1 MTLKRKLM
9 LAAAGV
15 LALAGAGTAI
25 AATTGGHTAPKTV
38 RGAGISPR
46 VAFGLPG
53 PGFAR
58 PRGFGRL
65 GFGRPGARGL
75 RFGTPAGRGLGF
87 GTPAGR
93 GLGFGTPAGRG
104 LGFGRPGA
112 GGDDLAAAASY
123 LGTTPADLLAQ
134 LGSGKTLA
142 QVANATSGKSAAGL
156 IAALVAHEKQ
166 ELAAAVSARRLTQAQ
181 ADAMSAELQQRITDL
196 VNGVHPAGPGRGFG
210 HRGPGQLLPT
220 AASSLG
226 TTPASLLT
234 QLQAGKTLAQ
244 VANATCAKS
253 APWRSA
259 ALLSHEKQELAA
271 AVSAGRLTQAQ
282 ADAMSAELQ
291 QRITDLVNG
300 VHPAGPGRGFGH
312 RGPGQLL
319 PTAASSLGTTPASL
333 LTQLQAGKT
342 LAQVANATCAKS
354 APWRSAALLS
364 HEKQELAAAVS
375 AGRLTQAQADA
386 MSAELQQRIT

>member
-9 LAAAGV
+9 LAVAGV

-25 AATTGGHTAPKTV
+25 AATTGGHTAPTAV
-38 RGAGISPR
+38 RGAGIAPQAA
-46 VAFGLPG
+46 VGLPG
-53 PGFAR
+53 PRFAR
-58 PRGFGRL
+58 PRGLGRL

-75 RFGTPAGRGLGF
+75 
-87 GTPAGR
+87 
-93 GLGFGTPAGRG
+93 
-104 LGFGRPGA
+104 GFGRRGA
-112 GGDDLAAAASY
+112 RGDDLAAAASY

-134 LGSGKTLA
+134 LASGKSLA

-156 IAALVAHEKQ
+156 I
-166 ELAAAVSARRLTQAQ
+166 
-181 ADAMSAELQQRITDL
+181 
-196 VNGVHPAGPGRGFG
+196 
-210 HRGPGQLLPT
+210 
-220 AASSLG
+220 
-226 TTPASLLT
+226 
-234 QLQAGKTLAQ
+234 
-244 VANATCAKS
+244 
-253 APWRSA
+253 A

-319 PTAASSLGTTPASL
+319 TTAASYLDTTPANL

-342 LAQVANATCAKS
+342 LAQVANATSGKS
-354 APWRSAALLS
+354 AAGLIAALVA
-364 HEKQELAAAVS
+364 HEKKQLAAAVS

-386 MSAELQQRIT
+386 IAAELQQHISDLVNGVHPAGPRRGWSGRHRI

>member
-15 LALAGAGTAI
+15 LALAGAGSAI

-46 VAFGLPG
+46 RAFGLPG

-93 GLGFGTPAGRG
+93 GLGFG
-104 LGFGRPGA
+104 RPGA

-134 LGSGKTLA
+134 LASGKSLA

-156 IAALVAHEKQ
+156 IAALVAHE
-166 ELAAAVSARRLTQAQ
+166 
-181 ADAMSAELQQRITDL
+181 
-196 VNGVHPAGPGRGFG
+196 
-210 HRGPGQLLPT
+210 
-220 AASSLG
+220 
-226 TTPASLLT
+226 
-234 QLQAGKTLAQ
+234 
-244 VANATCAKS
+244 
-253 APWRSA
+253 
-259 ALLSHEKQELAA
+259 
-271 AVSAGRLTQAQ
+271 
-282 ADAMSAELQ
+282 
-291 QRITDLVNG
+291 
-300 VHPAGPGRGFGH
+300 
-312 RGPGQLL
+312 
-319 PTAASSLGTTPASL
+319 
-333 LTQLQAGKT
+333 
-342 LAQVANATCAKS
+342 
-354 APWRSAALLS
+354 
-364 HEKQELAAAVS
+364 
-375 AGRLTQAQADA
+375 
-386 MSAELQQRIT
+386 